1 MHGVL
6 SRRMPPGNGDAR
18 TIGAAMC
25 TRKCSDSAFRGG
37 RTFCFATVAMILTLA
52 SPLARAQSSDAES
65 PASIE
70 TSDSP
75 EWMRKL
81 KILPTSDTAIK
92 LADQVKTREQKD
104 KDLRRIRAKHFGTMQ
119 KVEIREAGIAK
130 LAEYNDPALYPLM
143 VELFEKEK
151 NDVRTAMLDMFTK
164 AESDAGDATLT
175 WHAIFGRDEWMRE
188 NCRARLRGRLRDI
201 ETGNITHDNVK
212 LVLYE
217 ALRSPTAKHRA
228 AAAQMADALNF
239 VEMIPWLA
247 AAQLSAET
255 RAPERP
261 GALAW
266 ILVGQQTAFVSDLE
280 PIVADSAVA
289 FDPQISTI
297 TTGTM
302 IRVDDAAVSTTRY
315 IYNFDVHNSLVNMS
329 TRNWGQGTATL
340 GFDYRKWKEWYEL
353 TFEPYWQKKQMEVVK
368 EHVTQ
373 KTAEESANP
382 PPPKAEPGNG
392 GEQKAEPK

>member
-1 MHGVL
+1 MSSL
-6 SRRMPPGNGDAR
+6 YNYSLIDAR
-18 TIGAAMC
+18 
-25 TRKCSDSAFRGG
+25 SF
-37 RTFCFATVAMILTLA
+37 F
-52 SPLARAQSSDAES
+52 
-65 PASIE
+65 
-70 TSDSP
+70 
-75 EWMRKL
+75 
-81 KILPTSDTAIK
+81 
-92 LADQVKTREQKD
+92 
-104 KDLRRIRAKHFGTMQ
+104 H
-119 KVEIREAGIAK
+119 
-130 LAEYNDPALYPLM
+130 
-143 VELFEKEK
+143 
-151 NDVRTAMLDMFTK
+151 
-164 AESDAGDATLT
+164 
-175 WHAIFGRDEWMRE
+175 
-188 NCRARLRGRLRDI
+188 
-201 ETGNITHDNVK
+201 
-212 LVLYE
+212 
-217 ALRSPTAKHRA
+217 
-228 AAAQMADALNF
+228 
-239 VEMIPWLA
+239 LA
-247 AAQLSAET
+247 A
-255 RAPERP
+255 APERP

-368 EHVTQ
+368 AHVTQ